1 MFCATNIVK
10 YSDKTKYVYRVY
22 EIEFDG
28 AGTWNFS
35 NNFSTNFVIFSVDDS
50 SSSHTDNRKNNFLV
64 LGEGWSADDLN
75 DSVSATGKKYNI
87 KFTKAK
93 KKFARVCIV
102 MMIVVIYSL
111 TEKILISLK
120 SVMKIPSYSIL
131 SMKHFWKI
139 WLCQVKKVSFKGNVH
154 GFVVDYDAI
163 DESDITNIHLH
174 LING

>member
-1 MFCATNIVK
+1 MFGATNIVK
-10 YSDKTKYVYRVY
+10 YSDKSKYIYRAY

-35 NNFSTNFVIFSVDDS
+35 NNFSRNFVIFSVDDS
-50 SSSHTDNRKNNFLV
+50 SSSHTDNCKNNFLE
-64 LGEGWSADDLN
+64 LGEGTNDDRN
-75 DSVSATGKKYNI
+75 DSVNATGKKYNI

-131 SMKHFWKI
+131 SMKHF
-139 WLCQVKKVSFKGNVH
+139 
-154 GFVVDYDAI
+154 
-163 DESDITNIHLH
+163 
-174 LING
+174 

>member
-1 MFCATNIVK
+1 MFGATNIVK
-10 YSDKTKYVYRVY
+10 YSDKSKYIYRAY

-35 NNFSTNFVIFSVDDS
+35 NNFSRNFVIFSVDDS
-50 SSSHTDNRKNNFLV
+50 SSSNTDNRKNNFLE
-64 LGEGWSADDLN
+64 LGEGTNDDRN

-131 SMKHFWKI
+131 SMKHF
-139 WLCQVKKVSFKGNVH
+139 
-154 GFVVDYDAI
+154 
-163 DESDITNIHLH
+163 
-174 LING
+174 